1 MSHSEND
8 LPSLFR
14 SLRPDNANLQAIA
27 ATAESEAGTRWPL
40 LRDLSLKEPE
50 LPPALSTE
58 ERIRWKHAPDAVID
72 STRKPALSLPG
83 LSDEMAKSLE
93 KMSGRVAPT
102 AVRQTEPRQA
112 AETPAH
118 AMREAPPENND
129 LDVHLPHP
137 STERNMRLDDTA
149 PAPEVHGTRAEPTPN
164 PVEKKRP
171 DVPLMQIFS
180 RMEGK
185 EKPVNRPSSFLIRLG
200 KR

>member
-1 MSHSEND
+1 MPHSEND

-14 SLRPDNANLQAIA
+14 SLRPDNANLQALA

-40 LRDLSLKEPE
+40 LKDLSLKEPE

-58 ERIRWKHAPDAVID
+58 ERMRWKHAPDALID

-93 KMSGRVAPT
+93 KMSRRVAPT
-102 AVRQTEPRQA
+102 VAQQTEPQRA
-112 AETPAH
+112 AETPAPTL
-118 AMREAPPENND
+118 REVSPENND
-129 LDVHLPHP
+129 HDAHLPPP
-137 STERNMRLDDTA
+137 STKRNMGLDDTA
-149 PAPEVHGTRAEPTPN
+149 PTSEVPVTPAELTQS

-180 RMEGK
+180 RLEGI
-185 EKPVNRPSSFLIRLG
+185 EKPVNRPSLFLIRLG